1 MTWEEEGKPEGEG
14 GASARLACSGRRG
27 GHLGDSSPVLP
38 PPPTPHLRSCSR
50 CHQASRPRS
59 PLPLGSVPKGPSPS
73 RVLLRAR
80 NRGRGRYANACP
92 LGGDSGPDK
101 AGHCAKPAASPTTFG
116 AFGGAT
122 VSARDPTQGSRPGA
136 VSLVPVR
143 PRPLPAGALL
153 TGAPLG
159 ALLGGG
165 AFPFSTDR
173 FLPQR
178 ILGEIFKH
186 T

>member
-136 VSLVPVR
+136 VSLVRARSPPSQQVLCS
-143 PRPLPAGALL
+143 PGPHWGLSWVEGP
-153 TGAPLG
+153 
-159 ALLGGG
+159 
-165 AFPFSTDR
+165 FPSLQIDFYLNV
-173 FLPQR
+173 F
-178 ILGEIFKH
+178 
-186 T
+186 